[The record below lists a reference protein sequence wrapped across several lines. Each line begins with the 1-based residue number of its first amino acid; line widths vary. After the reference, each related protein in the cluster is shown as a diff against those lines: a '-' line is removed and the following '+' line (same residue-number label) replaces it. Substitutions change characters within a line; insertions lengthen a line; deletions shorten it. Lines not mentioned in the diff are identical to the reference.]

1 MTLKIITPV
10 NIADNTKLNSK
21 EYLYDAKKGELYFL
35 NQIAWHRF
43 IFTKNLLS
51 DYEKYMTGYDKRS
64 LYEWLQSY
72 GYSIDDIKPAI
83 MAKAAAHVNVMRQTG
98 KKTLN
103 DIITQTKTV
112 SGAAYI
118 PGSSL
123 KGVIRTSILY
133 NLLNK
138 NKSIQG
144 KYWYNV
150 KNDFAAA
157 KAKRFYASKINNII
171 GRIAAQLETDL
182 LHKLNLHDEKDKPIK
197 SNNAVCSV
205 MRGIS
210 ISDSEYMTETIPT
223 AILQKVDY
231 SLING
236 KVKDHPLPIF
246 RECIL
251 PSAQFAFQFKLDKTM
266 TREIGIN
273 SVDELLK
280 ILQQYFDFINSILKE
295 AFGRE
300 CSALFDNIT
309 EGNIYLGSNIGFL
322 HKTLVMALAPS
333 RREAVNFVRDILDIN
348 FSNERNKHDGRKD
361 TKISPRT
368 LKATRYNGKTMLMGV
383 GRIYK
388 NE

>member
-1 MTLKIITPV
+1 
-10 NIADNTKLNSK
+10 
-21 EYLYDAKKGELYFL
+21 
-35 NQIAWHRF
+35 
-43 IFTKNLLS
+43 
-51 DYEKYMTGYDKRS
+51 
-64 LYEWLQSY
+64 
-72 GYSIDDIKPAI
+72 
-83 MAKAAAHVNVMRQTG
+83 
-98 KKTLN
+98 
-103 DIITQTKTV
+103 
-112 SGAAYI
+112 
-118 PGSSL
+118 
-123 KGVIRTSILY
+123 
-133 NLLNK
+133 
-138 NKSIQG
+138 
-144 KYWYNV
+144 
-150 KNDFAAA
+150 
-157 KAKRFYASKINNII
+157 
-171 GRIAAQLETDL
+171 
-182 LHKLNLHDEKDKPIK
+182 
-197 SNNAVCSV
+197 
-205 MRGIS
+205 
-210 ISDSEYMTETIPT
+210 
-223 AILQKVDY
+223 
-231 SLING
+231 
-236 KVKDHPLPIF
+236 
-246 RECIL
+246 
-251 PSAQFAFQFKLDKTM
+251 M

>member
-72 GYSIDDIKPAI
+72 GYSINDVKAAI
-83 MAKAAAHVNVMRQTG
+83 TAKAAAHVNVMRQTG

-123 KGVIRTSILY
+123 KGVIRTAVLC
-133 NLLNK
+133 NLLSKHPDIKEKYWKICFGSLRMK
-138 NKSIQG
+138 NKQA
-144 KYWYNV
+144 V
-150 KNDFAAA
+150 KQ
-157 KAKRFYASKINNII
+157 I
-171 GRIAAQLETDL
+171 GRKISELETDL

-280 ILQQYFDFINSILKE
+280 ILQDYFDFINSILKE

-309 EGNIYLGSNIGFL
+309 EGNIYLGSNTGFL